1 MRVAPAGWYRYDL
14 VWHKT
19 TPTGFLNAKKAPLR
33 NHELILIFSPMPL
46 GKHTYN
52 PQKTYGHVRKVSK
65 ASSKV
70 GCKETELYGKA
81 GLTTYDS
88 TERYPLSVMTFK
100 TDRQK
105 SAIHPN
111 QKPVELLRYL
121 IRTYTNPGKLK
132 LYVFEAIKNYAPDDI
147 LIISNQGGIE
157 KGFVDKEMFEYKFDY
172 ISNALEDYTDI
183 SVSAYY
189 CESNNK
195 RNVNRKPNI
204 GMIKEYMDFIEYMNN
219 DEDEEEKIVYDTI
232 LMIGDA
238 SGKEGQFS
246 DSDKKTAENFGCEY
260 MDVDDFVYKYKG

>member
-1 MRVAPAGWYRYDL
+1 MKTKRNKIEKGDTMIYEEKRFMAVSEIEKECCTGCCFYDNGNCQL
-14 VWHKT
+14 
-19 TPTGFLNAKKAPLR
+19 
-33 NHELILIFSPMPL
+33 E
-46 GKHTYN
+46 N
-52 PQKTYGHVRKVSK
+52 PNCFNSGIIWVQK
-65 ASSKV
+65 
-70 GCKETELYGKA
+70 
-81 GLTTYDS
+81 
-88 TERYPLSVMTFK
+88 
-100 TDRQK
+100 
-105 SAIHPN
+105 
-111 QKPVELLRYL
+111 
-121 IRTYTNPGKLK
+121 
-132 LYVFEAIKNYAPDDI
+132 YVFEAIKNYAPDDI

-260 MDVDDFVYKYKG
+260 MDVDDFVYKYNNR

>member
-1 MRVAPAGWYRYDL
+1 MKKCKLLITDL
-14 VWHKT
+14 DGT
-19 TPTGFLNAKKAPLR
+19 
-33 NHELILIFSPMPL
+33 LI
-46 GKHTYN
+46 
-52 PQKTYGHVRKVSK
+52 
-65 ASSKV
+65 
-70 GCKETELYGKA
+70 ET
-81 GLTTYDS
+81 
-88 TERYPLSVMTFK
+88 LSGDTFPK
-100 TDRQK
+100 GIWDM
-105 SAIHPN
+105 
-111 QKPVELLRYL
+111 
-121 IRTYTNPGKLK
+121 KLK

-238 SGKEGQFS
+238 PGKK
-246 DSDKKTAENFGCEY
+246 DSSPTPIRRRRKTSNKKDRMTISY
-260 MDVDDFVYKYKG
+260 PSIIM